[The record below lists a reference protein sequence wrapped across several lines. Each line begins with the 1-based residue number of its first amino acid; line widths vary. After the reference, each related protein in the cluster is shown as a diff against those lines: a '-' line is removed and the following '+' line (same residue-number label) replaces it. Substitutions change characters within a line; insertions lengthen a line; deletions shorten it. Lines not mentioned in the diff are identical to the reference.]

1 MHQYKMVQ
9 VPPNI
14 EVQSKQHKGNEAA
27 AYLEGVVNSQ
37 AKEGWE
43 FYRVDAIGVNVKP
56 GCIAGLLGQK
66 EVLSTYYVVTF
77 RRQPDQ

>member
-1 MHQYKMVQ
+1 MYQYKMIQ

-14 EVQSKQHKGNEAA
+14 EVQSKQQRGNEAA
-27 AYLEGVVNSQ
+27 SYLENIVN
-37 AKEGWE
+37 ANARDGWE

-56 GCIAGLLGQK
+56 GCLAGLLGQK

-77 RRQPDQ
+77 RKPTA